1 MLSRRFFLN
10 IKLSALSPSQLSHT
24 LGRGSIERAL
34 WRGRKALGTM
44 DRNASDNTHRRI
56 GLILLFFASYIV
68 SATVFQLRSETPP
81 WVDSSP
87 IEYFTGGLLWM
98 SSLIS
103 LLMAEILLIE
113 SRELN
118 SAVNSNI
125 NYQEKFDARKK

>member
-1 MLSRRFFLN
+1 MAW
-10 IKLSALSPSQLSHT
+10 K
-24 LGRGSIERAL
+24 
-34 WRGRKALGTM
+34 KALGTM

>member
-1 MLSRRFFLN
+1 MQRNPQRLKNL
-10 IKLSALSPSQLSHT
+10 

-87 IEYFTGGLLWM
+87 IEYFAGGAALDVEFDKP
-98 SSLIS
+98 
-103 LLMAEILLIE
+103 AYGGDT
-113 SRELN
+113 
-118 SAVNSNI
+118 SN
-125 NYQEKFDARKK
+125 